1 MFDELFETLDLGK
14 DGLLSR
20 AELHRAAKRF
30 GWHWQTA
37 PLFAVLDLLTTTGPV
52 SRNTFVDY
60 MQQMDE
66 DPLGPYGKVLLKV
79 PYASIPPIPGSDS
92 FPENKYNEKDI
103 ILKNPYRMKQEGN
116 GYTDGISLLDSFAG
130 SNVAKNY
137 QGLLNALETLH
148 VSTDDAA
155 LLIIDPQRSFT
166 RGAWMQAIGTE
177 AEVDIKPIELA
188 FDKCAELLKKYYG
201 CIDVMFTRCPFPPD
215 SYGWDDQLAEIID
228 RSQLY
233 FIKPGNSVLFP
244 HTNGFRQ
251 WVDWCINSGKEILVF
266 GGCTLNS
273 CLRVSSI
280 ETFEHFKKE
289 SLQVVVDLNLSGA
302 RMRNFIKSP
311 EYNGLSAV
319 ESAVRQMTAAGVKVV
334 QHVSWET
341 LSERG

>member
-20 AELHRAAKRF
+20 AELHRAAKRL

-52 SRNTFVDY
+52 SRNTFVDF

-79 PYASIPPIPGSDS
+79 PYASIPSIPGSDS

-103 ILKNPYRMKQEGN
+103 ILKNPYRMPSEGN
-116 GYTDGISLLDSFAG
+116 RYTDVISLLDSFAG

-137 QGLLNALETLH
+137 QRFLNALETLH

-166 RGAWMQAIGTE
+166 RGAWMQSIGTE

-188 FDKCAELLKKYYG
+188 FEKCAELLKKYYG
-201 CIDVMFTRCPFPPD
+201 RIDAMFTRCPFPPD

-244 HTNGFRQ
+244 NTNGFRQ
-251 WVDWCINSGKEILVF
+251 WVDRCINSGKDILVF

-280 ETFEHFKKE
+280 ETFEHFKKK
-289 SLQVVVDLNLSGA
+289 SLQVVIDLSLSGA